1 MWDTSGQEKFNSL
14 TSTYYQGAQGC
25 LLIYDVTNKVFI
37 NNRNHFNQLKNGYKN
52 YDKNAIMI

>member
-25 LLIYDVTNKVFI
+25 LLIYDVTNKVSK
-37 NNRNHFNQLKNGYKN
+37 NNRNHFNLLKNG
-52 YDKNAIMI
+52 